1 MLDAQYWN
9 SRYQQQQTG
18 WDIGYPSTPLATYID
33 QISNKNIA
41 ILIPGCGNAY
51 EAKYLMDK
59 GFTNVTLV
67 DIAPTVVATLQNE
80 LTMYLPHGLQIIE
93 ADFFTL
99 KGSYDLIVEQTF
111 FCAIDPILR
120 PQYVKQMHALLND
133 KGKIAGVLFDKKFEV
148 GPPFGGSI
156 LEYEALFTP
165 YFHIKTMAACYNSIP
180 PRVGAELFVILE
192 KKSS

>member
-33 QISNKNIA
+33 QISNKHIA

-59 GFTNVTLV
+59 GFTNITLV
-67 DIAPTVVATLQNE
+67 DIAPAVVATLNNE
-80 LTMYLPHGLQIIE
+80 LATYLPHGLQIIE
-93 ADFFTL
+93 ADFFEW
-99 KGSYDLIVEQTF
+99 KGSYDLILEQTF
-111 FCAIDPILR
+111 FCAIDPIWR
-120 PQYVKQMHALLND
+120 PQYVAQMNALLND
-133 KGKIAGVLFDKKFEV
+133 KGKIAGVLFDKKFEG

-156 LEYEALFTP
+156 SEYEVLFTP

-180 PRVGAELFVILE
+180 PRMGAELFVIVE